1 MNRLGLSSGSLP
13 QASADEMVGRL
24 HELGLDLV
32 DLRWG
37 KGYAWQDGGLR
48 PFAVAG
54 VDVAFLGVSVTLGEG
69 DPQLADLV
77 PAVIDVLDGRRDIA
91 IKVFASAQLG
101 SGDEAVWT
109 VARRQL
115 DRLATCA
122 AAAPLVETHHGYA
135 GLDSVD
141 RLCQQLG
148 CAVLLDLGGFFRLT
162 GSFLDPA
169 GVIARR
175 TSAIQV
181 KGFGPDAP
189 ATHRALTELPDEA
202 WALLDSAP
210 TGVPITVESKSGTLA
225 EDIGVLRQHC
235 AVAPVGLR

>member
-1 MNRLGLSSGSLP
+1 VRRGEEIVAEHARFFGRGRTIYDPWHYLP
-13 QASADEMVGRL
+13 ILARKPGA
-24 HELGLDLV
+24 
-32 DLRWG
+32 LRNG
-37 KGYAWQDGGLR
+37 APFQDWALPPALTKLR
-48 PFAVAG
+48 
-54 VDVAFLGVSVTLGEG
+54 
-69 DPQLADLV
+69 
-77 PAVIDVLDGRRDIA
+77 R
-91 IKVFASAQLG
+91 KLG

-225 EDIGVLRQHC
+225 EDIGVLRHHC